1 MSFELLFDPL
11 FRVPFATG
19 LLLAAILPLIGMYL
33 RLRNE
38 WLAALAFAQM
48 ASAGALVAMVLD
60 GPMLAGGVLA
70 ALLAAL
76 VKGLLARAGASAY
89 ALMMLL
95 AWGGGVLLVA
105 NHPLA
110 EQAGHALF
118 DGQLYFTGEA
128 HLLVTALAAVVVL
141 PVLPGCRGRC
151 CWRVF
156 SGVLPGAG
164 AERAAPAAALRSA
177 RRAGGG
183 AGDGQPR
190 GDGGLC
196 AGLRAA
202 ALRLALRQGLEIRAG
217 AGRAGRNGRLQ
228 RGVCPLPRARSALRA
243 GMRFASRYAHC
254 GDGCEIR
261 QDVNHVARALECY
274 PI

>member
-141 PVLPGCRGRC
+141 PVLAWLSRPLLLARFFPEFYRARGQNERP
-151 CWRVF
+151 RLLLF
-156 SGVLPGAG
+156 DLLAG
-164 AERAAPAAALRSA
+164 LVAALVYSFVRAITTVSA
-177 RRAGGG
+177 VIFLVTAENELATTYIIGRVGNGDYGVALAYCTVLILLMSASTGLIQWLVGDRKLGRRGST
-183 AGDGQPR
+183 P
-190 GDGGLC
+190 
-196 AGLRAA
+196 
-202 ALRLALRQGLEIRAG
+202 
-217 AGRAGRNGRLQ
+217 
-228 RGVCPLPRARSALRA
+228 
-243 GMRFASRYAHC
+243 
-254 GDGCEIR
+254 
-261 QDVNHVARALECY
+261 
-274 PI
+274 

>member
-1 MSFELLFDPL
+1 MSLELLFDPL
-11 FRVPFATG
+11 FRVPFVTG
-19 LLLAAILPLIGMYL
+19 LLLAGILPLIGMYL

-60 GPMLAGGVLA
+60 GPMLVGGVLA

-76 VKGLLARAGASAY
+76 VKGLLARAGASVY

-141 PVLPGCRGRC
+141 PVLAWLSRPLLLARFFPEFYRARGQN
-151 CWRVF
+151 
-156 SGVLPGAG
+156 
-164 AERAAPAAALRSA
+164 ER
-177 RRAGGG
+177 
-183 AGDGQPR
+183 PR
-190 GDGGLC
+190 LLLFDLL
-196 AGLRAA
+196 AGLVVALATVSLGVMAA
-202 ALRLALRQGLEIRAG
+202 FALVFVPPLFGWRF
-217 AGRAGRNGRLQ
+217 GRGW
-228 RGVCPLPRARSALRA
+228 RSALVLAALA
-243 GMRFASRYAHC
+243 GMGGYSVAFALSLGLDQPFGPVCASLLVMLIVVTGVKLDRM
-254 GDGCEIR
+254 
-261 QDVNHVARALECY
+261 
-274 PI
+274 

>member
-141 PVLPGCRGRC
+141 PVLAWLSRPLLLARFFRSSTGRGGRTSGPGCCSSICSPGWW
-151 CWRVF
+151 WRW
-156 SGVLPGAG
+156 
-164 AERAAPAAALRSA
+164 RRSA
-177 RRAGGG
+177 SG
-183 AGDGQPR
+183 
-190 GDGGLC
+190 
-196 AGLRAA
+196 
-202 ALRLALRQGLEIRAG
+202 
-217 AGRAGRNGRLQ
+217 
-228 RGVCPLPRARSALRA
+228 
-243 GMRFASRYAHC
+243 
-254 GDGCEIR
+254 
-261 QDVNHVARALECY
+261 
-274 PI
+274 

>member
-19 LLLAAILPLIGMYL
+19 LLLAGILPLIGMYL

-76 VKGLLARAGASAY
+76 IKGLLARAGASAY

-128 HLLVTALAAVVVL
+128 HLADWL
-141 PVLPGCRGRC
+141 
-151 CWRVF
+151 
-156 SGVLPGAG
+156 
-164 AERAAPAAALRSA
+164 
-177 RRAGGG
+177 
-183 AGDGQPR
+183 
-190 GDGGLC
+190 
-196 AGLRAA
+196 
-202 ALRLALRQGLEIRAG
+202 
-217 AGRAGRNGRLQ
+217 GRAHGGQGIVLVSHDHAFIDQ
-228 RGVCPLPRARSALRA
+228 VCTRVVEVGA
-243 GMRFASRYAHC
+243 
-254 GDGCEIR
+254 
-261 QDVNHVARALECY
+261 
-274 PI
+274 